1 MAMALT
7 EQTLGVESAPG
18 RVLLVLELSAHANAV
33 LEDLAARFGTDKAD
47 VLRTAVGLLKLA
59 MDARAEGKWVGAG
72 EPDQDLDTEF
82 VGF

>member
-1 MAMALT
+1 MAVMQQALVGEPT
-7 EQTLGVESAPG
+7 PG
-18 RVLLVLELSAHANAV
+18 RVLLTLEVSPHANAV

-47 VLRTAVGLLKLA
+47 VQRKAVGLLKLA
-59 MDARAEGKWVGAG
+59 MDARAEGKRVGAV